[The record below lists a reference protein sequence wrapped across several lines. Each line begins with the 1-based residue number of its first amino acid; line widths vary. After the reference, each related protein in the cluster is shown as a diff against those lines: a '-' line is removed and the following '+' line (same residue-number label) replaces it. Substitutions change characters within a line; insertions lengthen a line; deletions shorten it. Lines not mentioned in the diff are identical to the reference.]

1 APGGGRTAGRAGGAA
16 RPASRAP
23 PVPED
28 GDSHLLEGRPTPPAM
43 SLRERFRARPVRARA
58 TGTAL
63 ARPTRLGHDGR
74 SGRGHHR
81 PDTPVLARPM
91 SEGGPAQAFP
101 PGRSYVPAAVN
112 RAPCPGDDGGVDA
125 VAASPVMEAVGRL
138 LTGQT
143 RTVGAISTGRMF
155 DPSGFL
161 HAVHAHLE
169 PASGTGQT
177 GG

>member
-1 APGGGRTAGRAGGAA
+1 
-16 RPASRAP
+16 
-23 PVPED
+23 
-28 GDSHLLEGRPTPPAM
+28 
-43 SLRERFRARPVRARA
+43 
-58 TGTAL
+58 
-63 ARPTRLGHDGR
+63 
-74 SGRGHHR
+74 
-81 PDTPVLARPM
+81 
-91 SEGGPAQAFP
+91 
-101 PGRSYVPAAVN
+101 VPAAVN

-177 GG
+177 GGDGRGHRTGETEPGVASLTEAAPWARENSTIGPVPGA